1 MVIHTSVVLLLT
13 KFGVLDLYLIIS
25 VFRWH
30 HPYWLQAALRGFE
43 ICQDMIVQEGNP
55 WVLYYIYICNI
66 HIYILFC
73 GWFYFIYT
81 FVFFCIY
88 ISDISDTLRYHIHLH
103 RRPEPYGPAPT
114 TGRLGQ
120 LARNGRFGP
129 RGGPSV
135 GFKPWGKM
143 VVDIWGNLLKWWVSP
158 TGRKILLKMISTW
171 GVTWGYLPPFKE
183 THPVN
188 IASGMQ
194 TLYNTLDTNYTDI
207 CIYESILAAAWCI
220 CMIWKKQMILWIL
233 LYVICRGFYLL
244 GYMWD
249 CFWTAV
255 DAFLVS
261 RWYCWWRRS
270 CTTWH
275 ILETCKQTVNL
286 DYTY

>member
-1 MVIHTSVVLLLT
+1 MSRYDRSRREPL
-13 KFGVLDLYLIIS
+13 
-25 VFRWH
+25 
-30 HPYWLQAALRGFE
+30 GF
-43 ICQDMIVQEGNP
+43 I
-55 WVLYYIYICNI
+55 LYIYVTYIS
-66 HIYILFC
+66 IYYFVVGFILFIRL
-73 GWFYFIYT
+73 YF
-81 FVFFCIY
+81 FVFTYQIYQIPWDIIY
-88 ISDISDTLRYHIHLH
+88 ISTGGRSRTA
-103 RRPEPYGPAPT
+103 RRPPPGA
-114 TGRLGQ
+114 LGS
-120 LARNGRFGP
+120 LLETEGSVHG
-129 RGGPSV
+129 GGPSV